1 MGTDSAS
8 TMSKQSGLSREQCR
22 ERTNHIADSI
32 ISEAREQA
40 RMIEEEGDK
49 LAEDEKRRIVDTETA
64 KMKREATRK
73 GKQMS
78 AQDKIDQSKAKN
90 IARLSVLSQQ
100 EVLMQG
106 ALNAASVELGKIHS
120 SASYA
125 SLLEGLILQALI
137 KLNERR
143 VTVQCLARDSDK
155 VRQAGAAA
163 TKKYTEPVEL
173 IYTDTPLP
181 VLQAAD
187 TPCLGGVVLWSE
199 NGHICCKNTL
209 NVRLDFVA
217 DTKMPSIK
225 ALMFPDNAAP
235 AQAGGAKGSVDDLLM

>member
-1 MGTDSAS
+1 
-8 TMSKQSGLSREQCR
+8 MSKQSGLSREQCR

-32 ISEAREQA
+32 LSEAREQA

-49 LAEDEKRRIVDTETA
+49 LAQDEKKRIFDTETS
-64 KMKREATRK
+64 KLKREATRK
-73 GKQMS
+73 GKQMN

-90 IARLSVLSQQ
+90 IARLSVLTQQ

-106 ALNAASVELGKIHS
+106 ALDAASVELGNVHS
-120 SASYA
+120 SASYS
-125 SLLEGLILQALI
+125 SLLEGLILQALV

-163 TKKYTEPVEL
+163 SKKYTEPVEL
-173 IYTDTPLP
+173 VYSDTPLP
-181 VLQAAD
+181 VMEAAD

-209 NVRLDFVA
+209 NVRLEFVA

-225 ALMFPDNAAP
+225 ALMFPDSAAP
-235 AQAGGAKGSVDDLLM
+235 AQTSPSVDDLLM